1 MVAKGPM
8 HMMIR
13 RSLKYTALIALLFA
27 SGGVYADDPTGVLL
41 RERMSDQVLTPKQ
54 RAGLPAFSDV
64 GPCQVGMQS
73 ESFPNRQG
81 YRCIPIR

>member
-1 MVAKGPM
+1 
-8 HMMIR
+8 MMIR

-41 RERMSDQVLTPKQ
+41 RERMSDQVLTPEQ

-64 GPCQVGMQS
+64 GPCQVGTQS